1 MLDLDAVGLHG
12 PFALSPVT
20 EGIEGGQLLGLIGPN
35 GAGKSTLLSLISG
48 YIKPDCGE
56 VSLSGQP
63 LSRYSPRQLARSR
76 ALVTQHMDSA
86 FDWQVGE
93 FIRLGQGHVGAPCA
107 GIIEAMGI
115 GHLLERGVLSLSGGE
130 LQRVTIARALNQL
143 AISPS
148 APVGEGTAPR
158 LLLLDE
164 PTSALDIGQQ
174 QNLMR
179 LLRRLAGVPH
189 IAVVCVLHDLNLA
202 ARYCDRLWLMEKG
215 QLCASGT
222 PAEVLSAQ
230 RIESVFGAQVSVTA
244 GPGQAV
250 GIELAC

>member
-1 MLDLDAVGLHG
+1 MLDLVAVGLDR
-12 PFALSPVT
+12 PFALSPINET
-20 EGIEGGQLLGLIGPN
+20 IKGGQLLGLIGPN

-48 YIKPDCGE
+48 YIAPSRGE
-56 VSLSGQP
+56 VRLFGKTLAHYTPQ
-63 LSRYSPRQLARSR
+63 QLARSR

-93 FIRLGQGHVGAPCA
+93 FIQLGQGHAGEPCA
-107 GIIEAMGI
+107 GIVEAMDI
-115 GHLLERGVLSLSGGE
+115 AHLLGRGVLSLSGGE

-143 AISPS
+143 AISPAVPS
-148 APVGEGTAPR
+148 AGQQAPR

-179 LLRRLAGVPH
+179 LLSSLAQVPH

-202 ARYCDRLWLMEKG
+202 ARYCDRLWLMERG
-215 QLCASGT
+215 RLCASGA
-222 PAEVLSAQ
+222 PDAVLSEA
-230 RIESVFGAQVSVTA
+230 RIAEVFGAQVSVTP
-244 GPGQAV
+244 GPRHTV
-250 GIELAC
+250 RIELAC

>member
-1 MLDLDAVGLHG
+1 MLDLLAVGLHR

-20 EGIEGGQLLGLIGPN
+20 EAIQGGQLLGLIGPN

-48 YIKPDCGE
+48 YITPDCGE
-56 VSLSGQP
+56 VRLLDQP
-63 LSRYSPRQLARSR
+63 LSAYSPRQLARNR

-93 FIRLGQGHVGAPCA
+93 FIQLGQGHAGLPCA
-107 GIIEAMGI
+107 GIVEAMDI
-115 GHLLERGVLSLSGGE
+115 THLLDRGVLSLSGGE

-143 AISPS
+143 AISP
-148 APVGEGTAPR
+148 AGPTEGQAPR

-179 LLRRLAGVPH
+179 LLRRLARVPH

-215 QLCASGT
+215 RLCASGT
-222 PAEVLSAQ
+222 PAQVLNAHT
-230 RIESVFGAQVSVTA
+230 IETVFGAQVSVTA
-244 GPGQAV
+244 GPGHAV
-250 GIELAC
+250 GIALAC